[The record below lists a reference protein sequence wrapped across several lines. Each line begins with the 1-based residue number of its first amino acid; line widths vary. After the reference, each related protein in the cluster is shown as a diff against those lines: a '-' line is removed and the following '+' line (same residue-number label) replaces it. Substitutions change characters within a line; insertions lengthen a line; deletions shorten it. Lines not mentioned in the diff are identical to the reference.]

1 MQTSNLPPRL
11 PVPFANSGTKNTIP
25 TAASPTPGLASL
37 ELGFPPATMT
47 PIAAGGIPPAG
58 ADFNGALF
66 MISAVTRWVQAGGQY
81 GYDATFS
88 ASIGGYPRGALLL
101 NAAGT
106 GFWVSTTENNVTNP
120 DTGGA
125 GWMAVITN
133 AATTTAAG
141 LLRIATTA
149 EAQAW
154 TTDAASLTPLKLVE
168 AFKGANQT
176 LTNQGIQ
183 RFPGGLILQWGETN
197 ITNTGNINFPTA
209 FPNAVLNVKANAMSA
224 VDSTTVSSCFV
235 EMAIRSA
242 GQIWVKLI
250 QADGNLGSRG
260 VQWLALGW

>member
-1 MQTSNLPPRL
+1 MATNELLPFASGAGANVLTQAQYVADSQRTSGNVPGVARSALVNKAARQAAFVASMVGAFTSN
-11 PVPFANSGTKNTIP
+11 NSGKDV
-25 TAASPTPGLASL
+25 L
-37 ELGFPPATMT
+37 
-47 PIAAGGIPPAG
+47 
-58 ADFNGALF
+58 DNGD
-66 MISAVTRWVQAGGQY
+66 G
-81 GYDATFS
+81 ATFL
-88 ASIGGYPRGALLL
+88 ANFQDALL
-101 NAAGT
+101 AYMRA
-106 GFWVSTTENNVTNP
+106 
-120 DTGGA
+120 
-125 GWMAVITN
+125 N
-133 AATTTAAG
+133 AATET
-141 LLRIATTA
+141 LRGVVRLATNA
-149 EAQAW
+149 EAQGW
-154 TTDAASLTPLKLVE
+154 GSDAGAITPLKLSQ

-224 VDSTTVSSCFV
+224 VDSTTTSSCFV